1 MDLSSSLSGL
11 LAAFSN
17 AEDVDRLERGGDGQ
31 GKTQDTCAKHIPPSL
46 RIVTD
51 VFRSLCAVRRIGE

>member
-17 AEDVDRLERGGDGQ
+17 AEDVDRLERGGDDL
-31 GKTQDTCAKHIPPSL
+31 GKA
-46 RIVTD
+46 
-51 VFRSLCAVRRIGE
+51 